1 MTDQAA
7 KLRAQMNGTPQ
18 KLAKT
23 IAIVSGKGGVG
34 KSNFAINFSL
44 ALIEQKKKVLLFDL
58 DIGMGNIDILIGK
71 TSRYSIVDLLD
82 KNYSIYDMIE
92 SGPNSLSYLSG
103 GSGLD
108 KIFHLKHEQTNYF
121 LQELESVFENYDYII
136 FDMGAGVTQESIQF
150 ILASDECIVLTTTEP
165 TAITDAYSMMKHI
178 LKHKNLP
185 LNLVINRAMNQKSG
199 TEIMNRITKAV
210 QHFLQASI
218 VPLGVVPEDTAVRQ
232 AVMDQKPFLLHQPKS
247 KASMAIQ
254 MISKQFLGAYDS
266 TKKPSSSSFLT
277 KLRKFLRE
285 R

>member
-7 KLRAQMNGTPQ
+7 KLRAQMNGTAKKQ
-18 KLAKT
+18 AKT

-82 KNYSIYDMIE
+82 KNHSIYDMIE
-92 SGPNSLSYLSG
+92 SGPNTLYYLSG
-103 GSGLD
+103 GRGLD
-108 KIFHLKHEQTNYF
+108 QIFRLEKDQTNHF
-121 LQELESVFENYDYII
+121 LKELETVFEDYDYII
-136 FDMGAGVTQESIQF
+136 FDMGAGVTNDSIQF

-178 LKHKNLP
+178 LKQKVLP
-185 LNLVINRAMNQKSG
+185 LNLVINRASNQKNG
-199 TEIMNRITKAV
+199 MDIMNRITKAV
-210 QHFLQASI
+210 QHFLKSPI
-218 VPLGVVPEDTAVRQ
+218 YPLGVVPEDSAVRQ
-232 AVMDQKPFLLHQPKS
+232 AVMEQKPFLLHQPKS
-247 KASMAIQ
+247 KASIAIQ
-254 MISKQFLGAYDS
+254 TIAKQFLGANDS
-266 TKKPSSSSFLT
+266 TEKPSSSSFLT
-277 KLRKFLRE
+277 RLRKFLKE